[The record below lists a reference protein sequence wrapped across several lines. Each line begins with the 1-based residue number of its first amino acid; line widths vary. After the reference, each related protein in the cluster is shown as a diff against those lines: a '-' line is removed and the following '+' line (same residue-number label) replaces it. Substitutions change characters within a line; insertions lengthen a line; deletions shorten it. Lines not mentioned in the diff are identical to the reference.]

1 MSLKDYEPRIAKS
14 ALHRKE
20 EHVKQVF
27 RDQVAEAAGLLEV
40 VLSAIV
46 LVALLL
52 SVAPLLQL
60 LPGLLTH
67 GNSVEVREFLER
79 ALDIV
84 IGIEFIKML
93 AKHSPGSSLEVLL
106 YAIARHMVVGH
117 ESALENLLSVG
128 AIALIFIVRK
138 FFFVPA
144 FGAHLPDGHP
154 APDLTPS
161 QSGIPEDEFATRLRK
176 HLSRK
181 SAEREET
188 IAIEDP
194 AYEDNTDTLL
204 ETDAK

>member
-93 AKHSPGSSLEVLL
+93 AKHSPGSVLEVLL
-106 YAIARHMVVGH
+106 YAIARHMIVGH
-117 ESALENLLSVG
+117 ESAVENFISV
-128 AIALIFIVRK
+128 ASIALIFFVRK
-138 FFFVPA
+138 FLFVPA
-144 FGAHLPDGHP
+144 FGATMPGGRK
-154 APDLTPS
+154 APD
-161 QSGIPEDEFATRLRK
+161 I
-176 HLSRK
+176 
-181 SAEREET
+181 EEM
-188 IAIEDP
+188 EKQ
-194 AYEDNTDTLL
+194 DTAG
-204 ETDAK
+204 ESEE

>member
-84 IGIEFIKML
+84 IGIEFI
-93 AKHSPGSSLEVLL
+93 
-106 YAIARHMVVGH
+106 
-117 ESALENLLSVG
+117 
-128 AIALIFIVRK
+128 
-138 FFFVPA
+138 
-144 FGAHLPDGHP
+144 
-154 APDLTPS
+154 
-161 QSGIPEDEFATRLRK
+161 
-176 HLSRK
+176 
-181 SAEREET
+181 
-188 IAIEDP
+188 
-194 AYEDNTDTLL
+194 
-204 ETDAK
+204 

>member
-46 LVALLL
+46 LGALLL

-79 ALDIV
+79 V
-84 IGIEFIKML
+84 
-93 AKHSPGSSLEVLL
+93 SWSGSCYIQCRQCPQLQFLRLL
-106 YAIARHMVVGH
+106 VAG
-117 ESALENLLSVG
+117 
-128 AIALIFIVRK
+128 
-138 FFFVPA
+138 
-144 FGAHLPDGHP
+144 
-154 APDLTPS
+154 
-161 QSGIPEDEFATRLRK
+161 
-176 HLSRK
+176 
-181 SAEREET
+181 
-188 IAIEDP
+188 
-194 AYEDNTDTLL
+194 
-204 ETDAK
+204 

>member
-14 ALHRKE
+14 ALHRRE

-52 SVAPLLQL
+52 SVVPLLQF

-93 AKHSPGSSLEVLL
+93 AKHRPGRPEDAVQHLV
-106 YAIARHMVVGH
+106 
-117 ESALENLLSVG
+117 SVW
-128 AIALIFIVRK
+128 AIALIFIIRK
-138 FFFVPA
+138 FFFVPS
-144 FGAHLPDGHP
+144 FGHKMPGGDL
-154 APDLTPS
+154 APD
-161 QSGIPEDEFATRLRK
+161 IKEKEK
-176 HLSRK
+176 
-181 SAEREET
+181 EE
-188 IAIEDP
+188 E
-194 AYEDNTDTLL
+194 
-204 ETDAK
+204 

>member
-93 AKHSPGSSLEVLL
+93 AKHSPGSVLEVLL
-106 YAIARHMVVGH
+106 YAIARHMIVGH
-117 ESALENLLSVG
+117 EDAVQNLVSVV
-128 AIALIFIVRK
+128 AIALIFIIRK
-138 FFFVPA
+138 YFFVPS
-144 FGAHLPDGHP
+144 FGHKMPGGKI
-154 APDLTPS
+154 APDMEQKDAETPEAKA
-161 QSGIPEDEFATRLRK
+161 GDM
-176 HLSRK
+176 
-181 SAEREET
+181 AE
-188 IAIEDP
+188 
-194 AYEDNTDTLL
+194 
-204 ETDAK
+204 

>member
-52 SVAPLLQL
+52 GIPLSVAPLLQL

-93 AKHSPGSSLEVLL
+93 AKHSPGSVLEVLL
-106 YAIARHMVVGH
+106 YAIARHMIVGH
-117 ESALENLLSVG
+117 EDAVQNLVSVG
-128 AIALIFIVRK
+128 AIALIFIIRK
-138 FFFVPA
+138 FFFVPS
-144 FGAHLPDGHP
+144 FGHKMPGGDL
-154 APDLTPS
+154 APD
-161 QSGIPEDEFATRLRK
+161 IKEKEK
-176 HLSRK
+176 
-181 SAEREET
+181 EE
-188 IAIEDP
+188 E
-194 AYEDNTDTLL
+194 
-204 ETDAK
+204 

>member
-93 AKHSPGSSLEVLL
+93 AKHSPWQRAGSAAVCHRPPHDRWPRGCRAEPCQRGGDCADLYYPQVLL
-106 YAIARHMVVGH
+106 RPFLRPQNARRGF
-117 ESALENLLSVG
+117 SAG
-128 AIALIFIVRK
+128 
-138 FFFVPA
+138 
-144 FGAHLPDGHP
+144 
-154 APDLTPS
+154 
-161 QSGIPEDEFATRLRK
+161 
-176 HLSRK
+176 
-181 SAEREET
+181 
-188 IAIEDP
+188 
-194 AYEDNTDTLL
+194 Y
-204 ETDAK
+204 

>member
-84 IGIEFIKML
+84 IGIEFINML
-93 AKHSPGSSLEVLL
+93 AKHSPGSVLEVLL
-106 YAIARHMVVGH
+106 YAIARHMIVGH
-117 ESALENLLSVG
+117 EDAVQNLVSVG
-128 AIALIFIVRK
+128 AIALIFIIRK
-138 FFFVPA
+138 FFFVPS
-144 FGAHLPDGHP
+144 FGHKMPGGDL
-154 APDLTPS
+154 APD
-161 QSGIPEDEFATRLRK
+161 IKEKEK
-176 HLSRK
+176 
-181 SAEREET
+181 EE
-188 IAIEDP
+188 E
-194 AYEDNTDTLL
+194 
-204 ETDAK
+204 

>member
-79 ALDIV
+79 RWIL
-84 IGIEFIKML
+84 
-93 AKHSPGSSLEVLL
+93 S
-106 YAIARHMVVGH
+106 
-117 ESALENLLSVG
+117 SALS
-128 AIALIFIVRK
+128 
-138 FFFVPA
+138 
-144 FGAHLPDGHP
+144 
-154 APDLTPS
+154 
-161 QSGIPEDEFATRLRK
+161 
-176 HLSRK
+176 LSRCWPNT
-181 SAEREET
+181 A
-188 IAIEDP
+188 P
-194 AYEDNTDTLL
+194 AACWKCCCMPSPAT
-204 ETDAK
+204 

>member
-106 YAIARHMVVGH
+106 YAIARHLVVGH
-117 ESALENLLSVG
+117 DSAVENLLSVG

-154 APDLTPS
+154 APDLTPA
-161 QSGIPEDEFATRLRK
+161 QSGIPADWFRRRHSEAKPE
-176 HLSRK
+176 
-181 SAEREET
+181 EET
-188 IAIEDP
+188 
-194 AYEDNTDTLL
+194 
-204 ETDAK
+204 ETKE

>member
-93 AKHSPGSSLEVLL
+93 AKHSPGVGQEGS
-106 YAIARHMVVGH
+106 ARAVAVTAGF
-117 ESALENLLSVG
+117 STGQRGISG
-128 AIALIFIVRK
+128 AA
-138 FFFVPA
+138 
-144 FGAHLPDGHP
+144 GARSRIRLP
-154 APDLTPS
+154 
-161 QSGIPEDEFATRLRK
+161 QSPRPGAD
-176 HLSRK
+176 H
-181 SAEREET
+181 RET
-188 IAIEDP
+188 CGRGQKP
-194 AYEDNTDTLL
+194 NP
-204 ETDAK
+204 